1 LNISNREHLPLYK
14 FSFLNIKVFNID
26 GLAACAQKDNGE
38 FSFILNRRDA
48 NELRNN
54 FETILTSEYTSVWLA
69 LFSNPMH
76 SFIGRSLTEDDE
88 ENHSQQ
94 SSYSV
99 FCRFGSLLS
108 YDTFYSH
115 ISFQNTFRT
124 LHITCVKKIP
134 DSLNI
139 ELDEDRQL
147 TISLKS
153 IQKRKILV
161 NIVKRDTE
169 VLILLPLKYA
179 PHITQISKKDTDDIY
194 KNGSNLSRIR

>member
-14 FSFLNIKVFNID
+14 FSFLNIKFNID
-26 GLAACAQKDNGE
+26 DLAACAEKDNGE
-38 FSFILNRRDA
+38 FSFMLNRREA

-108 YDTFYSH
+108 YD
-115 ISFQNTFRT
+115 
-124 LHITCVKKIP
+124 ITCVKKIP